1 MKQKYTLNRFLH
13 NDKWMMLV
21 SLVIAFII
29 WLMVVYGPGTHEERV
44 ISGVPI
50 TVNLN
55 EYVVNE
61 YNLRIVD
68 GANAT
73 ASVKV
78 SGTRSEIASLTAQ
91 DITVTADAGQI
102 SKEGAYV
109 LPLRATSSG
118 NYSIVSVT
126 GDDGVN
132 NTVTITCDVWRE
144 QNFTVKIMMPKLSVS
159 DPEKFQFGTPAL
171 SGAAVT
177 GNTVVV
183 AGPRTDINRIARVE
197 AIIAEEEVIS
207 ETTILEADLVA
218 YDEDDVRVESV
229 SFLLAEDGKVDVTVP
244 VLVYRKVE
252 LTPTLKHVPSGYKDT
267 KDLVTVTPSE
277 IEMWCL
283 PTEEEDYIKNIQ
295 ELLVWDFDRISLD
308 GLIKEVVIGGEDG
321 VRLTN
326 GTEKVTMKLNLDNLY
341 LRTLDIPLTA
351 ENLRVSNLPAG
362 LACTPVQKRLTG
374 VKLCGPADALDRIKV
389 EDILLNIELENLSAG
404 KQSVVAR
411 LTLPEDTVWVFY
423 EIGTGFEMQ
432 VSVDAVK
439 ETATSTDK
447 IEKADATIAT
457 KTE

>member
-21 SLVIAFII
+21 SLVIAFVI
-29 WLMVVYGPGTHEERV
+29 WVMVVYGPGTQEERV

-50 TVNLN
+50 SVTLN

-102 SKEGAYV
+102 SKEGEYV
-109 LPLRATSSG
+109 LPLRASSSG
-118 NYSIVSVT
+118 DFSIVSVT
-126 GDDGVN
+126 GEDGVN

-177 GNTVVV
+177 GNMVVV

-197 AIIAEEEVIS
+197 AIIDEEQALS
-207 ETTILEADLVA
+207 ETTVLEADLVA
-218 YDEDDVRVESV
+218 YDKDDSPVNSV

-244 VLVYRKVE
+244 VLVFKKVA
-252 LTPTLKHVPSGYKDT
+252 LTPTLKHVPSGYKSV

-277 IEMWCL
+277 IELWCL

-308 GLIKEVVIGGEDG
+308 NLTKEVVLGGEDG
-321 VRLTN
+321 IRLSN
-326 GTEKVTMKLNLDNLY
+326 GTEKVTMELNLDNLY
-341 LRTLDIPLTA
+341 LRTLDIPLSA
-351 ENLRVSNLPAG
+351 ENLRVSNLPKGFTCA
-362 LACTPVQKRLTG
+362 PVQKQLSS
-374 VKLCGPADALDRIKV
+374 VKLCGPAEALARIKV
-389 EDILLNIELENLSAG
+389 EDILLDIELENRSAG

-411 LTLPEDTVWVFY
+411 LALPEDTVWVFY
-423 EIGTGFEMQ
+423 ETSAGFEMQ
-432 VSVDAVK
+432 VSVDKAK
-439 ETATSTDK
+439 ETST
-447 IEKADATIAT
+447 EPPAN
-457 KTE
+457 